1 MFPRG
6 WTGVLLASGAR
17 AAQCPGA
24 APPLSRRP
32 PCVWAEGAPPGRARC
47 GTRRGRSSA
56 PRFPVLLAPAGRVG
70 RCCRRGS
77 TAPSSSNSSRLLPLP
92 LLLFTTVP
100 TLWVG
105 ASASGLL
112 QPFENG
118 NLRGGGVRAAG
129 GRGEEPR
136 AGGCGACFP
145 SRLPISWIR
154 GGGGRQRVGC
164 QRPPPSAR
172 APEAS
177 QASWGPRGLTGT
189 WGWVGGLL

>member
-24 APPLSRRP
+24 APPLSHRP

-136 AGGCGACFP
+136 AGGCGAAGRASRHACP
-145 SRLPISWIR
+145 SVGSEEAAAARGSAVSALLPLREPRKRAKRR
-154 GGGGRQRVGC
+154 GDPGG
-164 QRPPPSAR
+164 
-172 APEAS
+172 
-177 QASWGPRGLTGT
+177 
-189 WGWVGGLL
+189 